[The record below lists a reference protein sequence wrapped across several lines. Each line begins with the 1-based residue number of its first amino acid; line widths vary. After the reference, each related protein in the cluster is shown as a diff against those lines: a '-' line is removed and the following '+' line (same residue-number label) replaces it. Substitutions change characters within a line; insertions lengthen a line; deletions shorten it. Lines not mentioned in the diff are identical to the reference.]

1 MFILHIQYKYII
13 IDTPPIGLVTDGLIL
28 MEHSDINI
36 YVVRQNYTTKEM
48 VKNFDEMVTNNNIPK
63 INLIINGISTDKSSY
78 GYGYGYGDT
87 YGYGYYDDSKNNSP
101 TKKWWK
107 KS

>member
-1 MFILHIQYKYII
+1 
-13 IDTPPIGLVTDGLIL
+13 

-48 VKNFDEMVTNNNIPK
+48 VKNFDEMLKNNNIPK
-63 INLIINGISTDKSSY
+63 TNLIINGISTDKSSY

-87 YGYGYYDDSKNNSP
+87 YGYGYYDNSKSNSP